1 MNAKKLS
8 AVLTAALLAGALS
21 TTALAADRL
30 PTGDASVTFKK
41 AIDMTDAAGAGGVVS
56 ITPLDAAPAPAQASL
71 TIQGSGTA
79 YFTGFAFDTPGDYRY
94 TVTQA
99 GSTAAHTVYDTHSY
113 TVTIRVTGRPDGGL
127 NTELWAVRSGETA
140 KADSVKFTNRY
151 DPPAEEAK
159 TTVVRP
165 AKNTAAPAARTAKG
179 SAAPA
184 LPQTG
189 DAFPVEALAAA
200 LCAGLVG
207 FATAWSK
214 HR

>member
-1 MNAKKLS
+1 MRYATTALRCW
-8 AVLTAALLAGALS
+8 LTAAALLLALCCPLPVFAARAGAVLPV
-21 TTALAADRL
+21 TVYTEGAAAD
-30 PTGDASVTFKK
+30 
-41 AIDMTDAAGAGGVVS
+41 AACVVS

-71 TIQGSGTA
+71 TIQGSGTV

-113 TVTIRVTGRPDGGL
+113 TVTVRVTSRPDGGL

-151 DPPAEEAK
+151 DPPAA
-159 TTVVRP
+159 P
-165 AKNTAAPAARTAKG
+165 AASAAPAARTAKG

>member
-1 MNAKKLS
+1 MRYATTALRCW
-8 AVLTAALLAGALS
+8 LTAAALLLALCCPLPVFAARAGAVLPV
-21 TTALAADRL
+21 TVRTEGAA
-30 PTGDASVTFKK
+30 
-41 AIDMTDAAGAGGVVS
+41 TDAACVVS

-99 GSTAAHTVYDTHSY
+99 GSGRPHMTCDTAVY
-113 TVTIRVTGRPDGGL
+113 TVTVRVTGRADGGL
-127 NTELWAVRSGETA
+127 DTELWAQRGGSTA
-140 KADSVKFTNRY
+140 KAAAVSFVNRY
-151 DPPAEEAK
+151 DPPAA
-159 TTVVRP
+159 P
-165 AKNTAAPAARTAKG
+165 AATAAPAARTAKG

>member
-1 MNAKKLS
+1 MRYATTALRCW
-8 AVLTAALLAGALS
+8 LTAAALLLALCCPLPVFAARAGAVLPV
-21 TTALAADRL
+21 TVRTEGTAAD
-30 PTGDASVTFKK
+30 
-41 AIDMTDAAGAGGVVS
+41 AACVVS

-151 DPPAEEAK
+151 DPPAA
-159 TTVVRP
+159 P
-165 AKNTAAPAARTAKG
+165 AASAAPAARTAKG

>member
-1 MNAKKLS
+1 MRYATTALRCW
-8 AVLTAALLAGALS
+8 LTAAALLLALCCPLPVFAARAGAVLPV
-21 TTALAADRL
+21 TVRTEGTA
-30 PTGDASVTFKK
+30 
-41 AIDMTDAAGAGGVVS
+41 TDAACVVS

-79 YFTGFAFDTPGDYRY
+79 YFTGFAFDAPGDYRY
-94 TVTQA
+94 TVTQS
-99 GSTAAHTVYDTHSY
+99 GSGRPHMTCDTAVY
-113 TVTIRVTGRPDGGL
+113 TVTVRVTGRPDGGL
-127 NTELWAVRSGETA
+127 NTELWVVRSGETA

-159 TTVVRP
+159 TTVARP
-165 AKNTAAPAARTAKG
+165 AKSTAAPAVR
-179 SAAPA
+179 AAPA

>member
-1 MNAKKLS
+1 MRYATTALRCW
-8 AVLTAALLAGALS
+8 LTAAALLLALCCPLPVFAARAGAVLPV
-21 TTALAADRL
+21 TVRTEGTA
-30 PTGDASVTFKK
+30 
-41 AIDMTDAAGAGGVVS
+41 TDAACVVS

-79 YFTGFAFDTPGDYRY
+79 YFTGFAFDAPGDYRY
-94 TVTQA
+94 TVTQS
-99 GSTAAHTVYDTHSY
+99 GSGWPYMTCDTAAY
-113 TVTIRVTGRPDGGL
+113 TVTVRVTGRADGGL
-127 NTELWAVRSGETA
+127 DTELWAQRGGSTA
-140 KADSVKFTNRY
+140 KAAAVSFMNRY
-151 DPPAEEAK
+151 DPPAA
-159 TTVVRP
+159 P
-165 AKNTAAPAARTAKG
+165 AVTAVPAATAAPAARTAKG

>member
-1 MNAKKLS
+1 MRYATTALRCW
-8 AVLTAALLAGALS
+8 LTAAALLLALCCPLPVFAARAGAVLPV
-21 TTALAADRL
+21 TVRTEGTA
-30 PTGDASVTFKK
+30 
-41 AIDMTDAAGAGGVVS
+41 TDAACVVS

-94 TVTQA
+94 TVTQS
-99 GSTAAHTVYDTHSY
+99 GSGRPYMTCDTAVY
-113 TVTIRVTGRPDGGL
+113 TVTVRVTGRADGGL
-127 NTELWAVRSGETA
+127 DTELWAQRGGGTA
-140 KADSVKFTNRY
+140 KAAAVSFVNRY
-151 DPPAEEAK
+151 DPPAA
-159 TTVVRP
+159 P
-165 AKNTAAPAARTAKG
+165 AVTAAPAAPAAPAARTAKG

>member
-1 MNAKKLS
+1 MRYATTALRCW
-8 AVLTAALLAGALS
+8 LTAAALLLALCCPLPVFAARAGAVLPV
-21 TTALAADRL
+21 TVRTEGTA
-30 PTGDASVTFKK
+30 
-41 AIDMTDAAGAGGVVS
+41 TDAACVVS

-79 YFTGFAFDTPGDYRY
+79 YFTGFVFDAPGDYRY
-94 TVTQA
+94 TVTQS
-99 GSTAAHTVYDTHSY
+99 GSGRPYMTCDTAVY
-113 TVTIRVTGRPDGGL
+113 TVTVRVTGRADGGL
-127 NTELWAVRSGETA
+127 DTELWAQRGGSTA
-140 KADSVKFTNRY
+140 KAAAVSFVNRY
-151 DPPAEEAK
+151 DPPAA
-159 TTVVRP
+159 P
-165 AKNTAAPAARTAKG
+165 AASAAPAARTAKG

>member
-1 MNAKKLS
+1 MRYATTALRCW
-8 AVLTAALLAGALS
+8 LTAAALLLALCCPLPVFAARAGAM
-21 TTALAADRL
+21 L
-30 PTGDASVTFKK
+30 PVTVRTEG
-41 AIDMTDAAGAGGVVS
+41 APTDAACVVS

-99 GSTAAHTVYDTHSY
+99 GSGRPYMTCDTAVY
-113 TVTIRVTGRPDGGL
+113 TVTVRVTGRADGGL
-127 NTELWAVRSGETA
+127 DTELWAQRGGSTA
-140 KADSVKFTNRY
+140 KAAAVSFVNRY

-159 TTVVRP
+159 TTVARP

-200 LCAGLVG
+200 LCAGLIG

>member
-1 MNAKKLS
+1 MRYATTALRCW
-8 AVLTAALLAGALS
+8 LTAAALLLALCCPLPVFAARAGAVLPV
-21 TTALAADRL
+21 TVRTEGTA
-30 PTGDASVTFKK
+30 
-41 AIDMTDAAGAGGVVS
+41 TDAACVVS

-71 TIQGSGTA
+71 TIQGGGTA

-94 TVTQA
+94 TVTQS
-99 GSTAAHTVYDTHSY
+99 GSGRPHMTCDTAVY
-113 TVTIRVTGRPDGGL
+113 TVTVRVTGRADGGL
-127 NTELWAVRSGETA
+127 DTELWAQRGGSTA
-140 KADSVKFTNRY
+140 KAAAVSFVNRY
-151 DPPAEEAK
+151 DPPAA
-159 TTVVRP
+159 P
-165 AKNTAAPAARTAKG
+165 AASAAPAARTAKG

>member
-1 MNAKKLS
+1 MRYAITALRCW
-8 AVLTAALLAGALS
+8 LTAAALLLALCCPLPVFAARAGAVLPV
-21 TTALAADRL
+21 TVRTEGAA
-30 PTGDASVTFKK
+30 
-41 AIDMTDAAGAGGVVS
+41 TDAACVVS
-56 ITPLDAAPAPAQASL
+56 ITPLNAAPAPAQASL

-79 YFTGFAFDTPGDYRY
+79 YFTGFAFDAPGDYRY

-99 GSTAAHTVYDTHSY
+99 GSGRPYMTCDTAVY
-113 TVTIRVTGRPDGGL
+113 TVTVRVTGRADGGL
-127 NTELWAVRSGETA
+127 DTELWAQRGGSTA
-140 KADSVKFTNRY
+140 KAAAVSFVNRY
-151 DPPAEEAK
+151 DLPAA
-159 TTVVRP
+159 P
-165 AKNTAAPAARTAKG
+165 AASAAPAARTAKG

>member
-1 MNAKKLS
+1 MRYATTALRCW
-8 AVLTAALLAGALS
+8 LTAAALLLALCCPLPVFAARAGAVLPV
-21 TTALAADRL
+21 TVYTEGTAAD
-30 PTGDASVTFKK
+30 
-41 AIDMTDAAGAGGVVS
+41 AACVVS

-79 YFTGFAFDTPGDYRY
+79 YFTGFAFDAPGDYRY

-99 GSTAAHTVYDTHSY
+99 GSGRPHMTCDTAVY
-113 TVTIRVTGRPDGGL
+113 TVTVRVTGRADGGL
-127 NTELWAVRSGETA
+127 DTELWAQRGGSTA
-140 KADSVKFTNRY
+140 KAAAVSFVNRY
-151 DPPAEEAK
+151 DPPAA
-159 TTVVRP
+159 P
-165 AKNTAAPAARTAKG
+165 AASAAPAARTAKG

>member
-1 MNAKKLS
+1 MRYATTALRCW
-8 AVLTAALLAGALS
+8 LTAAALLLALCCPLPVFAARAGAVLPV
-21 TTALAADRL
+21 TVRTEGTA
-30 PTGDASVTFKK
+30 
-41 AIDMTDAAGAGGVVS
+41 TDAACVVS

-99 GSTAAHTVYDTHSY
+99 GSGRPHMTCDTAVY
-113 TVTIRVTGRPDGGL
+113 TVTVRVTGRADGGL

-140 KADSVKFTNRY
+140 KAAAVSFVNRY
-151 DPPAEEAK
+151 DPPAA
-159 TTVVRP
+159 P
-165 AKNTAAPAARTAKG
+165 AASAAPAARTAKG

>member
-1 MNAKKLS
+1 MRYATTALRCW
-8 AVLTAALLAGALS
+8 LTAAALLLALCCPLPVFAARAGAVLPV
-21 TTALAADRL
+21 TVYTEGTA
-30 PTGDASVTFKK
+30 
-41 AIDMTDAAGAGGVVS
+41 TDAACVVS

-79 YFTGFAFDTPGDYRY
+79 YFTGFAFEAPGDYRY
-94 TVTQA
+94 TVTQS
-99 GSTAAHTVYDTHSY
+99 GSGRLYMTCDTAVY
-113 TVTIRVTGRPDGGL
+113 TVTVRVTGRADGGL
-127 NTELWAVRSGETA
+127 DTELWAQRGGSTA
-140 KADSVKFTNRY
+140 KAAAVSFVNRY
-151 DPPAEEAK
+151 DPPAA
-159 TTVVRP
+159 P
-165 AKNTAAPAARTAKG
+165 AATAAPAARTAKG

>member
-1 MNAKKLS
+1 MRYATTALRCW
-8 AVLTAALLAGALS
+8 LTAAALLLALCCPLPVFAARAGAMLPV
-21 TTALAADRL
+21 TVYTEGTA
-30 PTGDASVTFKK
+30 
-41 AIDMTDAAGAGGVVS
+41 TDAACVVS

-99 GSTAAHTVYDTHSY
+99 GSGRPHMTCDTAVY
-113 TVTIRVTGRPDGGL
+113 TVTVRVTGRADGGL
-127 NTELWAVRSGETA
+127 DTELWAQRGGSTA
-140 KADSVKFTNRY
+140 KAAAVSFVNRY
-151 DPPAEEAK
+151 DPPAA
-159 TTVVRP
+159 P
-165 AKNTAAPAARTAKG
+165 AASAAPAARTAKG

>member
-1 MNAKKLS
+1 MRYATTALRCW
-8 AVLTAALLAGALS
+8 LTAAALLLALCCPLPVFAARAGVVLPVTVRTEGA
-21 TTALAADRL
+21 AAD
-30 PTGDASVTFKK
+30 
-41 AIDMTDAAGAGGVVS
+41 AACVVS

-79 YFTGFAFDTPGDYRY
+79 YFTGFAFDAPGDYRY

-99 GSTAAHTVYDTHSY
+99 GSTAAYTVYDTHSY
-113 TVTIRVTGRPDGGL
+113 TVTVRVTGRPGGGL

-151 DPPAEEAK
+151 DPPAA
-159 TTVVRP
+159 P
-165 AKNTAAPAARTAKG
+165 AASAAPAARTAKG
-179 SAAPA
+179 SAAPT

>member
-1 MNAKKLS
+1 MRYATTALRCW
-8 AVLTAALLAGALS
+8 LTAAALLLALCCPLPVFAARAGAVLPV
-21 TTALAADRL
+21 TVRTEGTA
-30 PTGDASVTFKK
+30 
-41 AIDMTDAAGAGGVVS
+41 TDAACVVS

-113 TVTIRVTGRPDGGL
+113 TVTVRVTGRPDGGL

-151 DPPAEEAK
+151 DPPAAPEA
-159 TTVVRP
+159 
-165 AKNTAAPAARTAKG
+165 TAAPAARTAKG

>member
-1 MNAKKLS
+1 MRYATTALRCW
-8 AVLTAALLAGALS
+8 LTAAALLLALCCPLPVFAARAGAVLPV
-21 TTALAADRL
+21 TVYTEGAAAD
-30 PTGDASVTFKK
+30 
-41 AIDMTDAAGAGGVVS
+41 AACVVS

-113 TVTIRVTGRPDGGL
+113 TVTVRVTGRADGGL
-127 NTELWAVRSGETA
+127 DTELWAQRGGSTA
-140 KADSVKFTNRY
+140 KATAVSFVNRY
-151 DPPAEEAK
+151 DPP
-159 TTVVRP
+159 
-165 AKNTAAPAARTAKG
+165 AAPAARTAKG

>member
-1 MNAKKLS
+1 MRYATTALRCW
-8 AVLTAALLAGALS
+8 LTAAALLLALCCPLPVFAARAGAVLPV
-21 TTALAADRL
+21 TVRTEGTA
-30 PTGDASVTFKK
+30 
-41 AIDMTDAAGAGGVVS
+41 TDAACVVS

-79 YFTGFAFDTPGDYRY
+79 YFTGFAFDAPGDYRY

-99 GSTAAHTVYDTHSY
+99 GSGRPHMTCDTAVY
-113 TVTIRVTGRPDGGL
+113 TVTVRVTGRADGGL
-127 NTELWAVRSGETA
+127 DTELWAQRGGSTA
-140 KADSVKFTNRY
+140 KAAAVSFVNRY
-151 DPPAEEAK
+151 DPP
-159 TTVVRP
+159 P
-165 AKNTAAPAARTAKG
+165 AAPAVTAAPAARTAKG

>member
-1 MNAKKLS
+1 MRYATTALRCW
-8 AVLTAALLAGALS
+8 LTAAALLLALCCPLPVFAARAGAVLPV
-21 TTALAADRL
+21 TVRTEGAA
-30 PTGDASVTFKK
+30 
-41 AIDMTDAAGAGGVVS
+41 TDAACVVS

-71 TIQGSGTA
+71 TIQGSGR
-79 YFTGFAFDTPGDYRY
+79 P
-94 TVTQA
+94 
-99 GSTAAHTVYDTHSY
+99 HTVYDTHSY
-113 TVTIRVTGRPDGGL
+113 TVTVRVTGRPDGGL

-151 DPPAEEAK
+151 DPPAEVAK
-159 TTVVRP
+159 TTAARP

-200 LCAGLVG
+200 LCAGVVG

>member
-1 MNAKKLS
+1 MRYATTALRCW
-8 AVLTAALLAGALS
+8 LTAAALLLALCCPLPVFAARAGAVLPV
-21 TTALAADRL
+21 TVRTEGAAAD
-30 PTGDASVTFKK
+30 
-41 AIDMTDAAGAGGVVS
+41 AACVVS

-79 YFTGFAFDTPGDYRY
+79 YFTGFAFDAPGDYRY

-99 GSTAAHTVYDTHSY
+99 GCTAAHTVYDTHSY
-113 TVTIRVTGRPDGGL
+113 TVTVRVTGRPDGGL

-151 DPPAEEAK
+151 DPPAA
-159 TTVVRP
+159 P
-165 AKNTAAPAARTAKG
+165 AASAAPAARTAKG

>member
-1 MNAKKLS
+1 MRYATTALRCW
-8 AVLTAALLAGALS
+8 LTAAALLLALCCPLPVFAARAGAVLPV
-21 TTALAADRL
+21 TVRTEGTA
-30 PTGDASVTFKK
+30 
-41 AIDMTDAAGAGGVVS
+41 TDAACVVS

-79 YFTGFAFDTPGDYRY
+79 YFTGFAFDAPGDYRY

-99 GSTAAHTVYDTHSY
+99 GSGRPYMTCDTAVY
-113 TVTIRVTGRPDGGL
+113 TVTVRVTGRPDGGL

-151 DPPAEEAK
+151 DPPAA
-159 TTVVRP
+159 P
-165 AKNTAAPAARTAKG
+165 AASAAPAARTAKG

>member
-1 MNAKKLS
+1 MRYATTALRCW
-8 AVLTAALLAGALS
+8 LTAAALLLALCCPLPVFAARAGAVLPV
-21 TTALAADRL
+21 TVRTEGTAAD
-30 PTGDASVTFKK
+30 
-41 AIDMTDAAGAGGVVS
+41 AACVVS

-79 YFTGFAFDTPGDYRY
+79 YFTGFAFDAPGDYRY

-99 GSTAAHTVYDTHSY
+99 GSGRPHMTCDTAVY
-113 TVTIRVTGRPDGGL
+113 TVTVRVTGRADGGL
-127 NTELWAVRSGETA
+127 DTELWAQRGGSTA
-140 KADSVKFTNRY
+140 KAAAVSFVNRY
-151 DPPAEEAK
+151 DPPAA
-159 TTVVRP
+159 P
-165 AKNTAAPAARTAKG
+165 AASAAPAARTAKG

>member
-1 MNAKKLS
+1 MKYATTALRCW
-8 AVLTAALLAGALS
+8 LTAAALLLALCCPLPVFAARAGAVLPV
-21 TTALAADRL
+21 TVRTEGAA
-30 PTGDASVTFKK
+30 
-41 AIDMTDAAGAGGVVS
+41 TDAACVVS

-79 YFTGFAFDTPGDYRY
+79 YFTGFAFDAPGDYRY

-113 TVTIRVTGRPDGGL
+113 TVTVRVTGRADGGL

-151 DPPAEEAK
+151 DPPAA
-159 TTVVRP
+159 P
-165 AKNTAAPAARTAKG
+165 AASAAPAARTAKG

>member
-1 MNAKKLS
+1 MRYATTALRCW
-8 AVLTAALLAGALS
+8 LTAAALLLALCCPLPVFAARAGAVLPV
-21 TTALAADRL
+21 TVRTEGTAAD
-30 PTGDASVTFKK
+30 
-41 AIDMTDAAGAGGVVS
+41 AACVVS

-71 TIQGSGTA
+71 TIQGNGTA
-79 YFTGFAFDTPGDYRY
+79 YFTGFAFDAPGDYRY

-99 GSTAAHTVYDTHSY
+99 GSGRPHMTCDTAVY
-113 TVTIRVTGRPDGGL
+113 TVTVRVTGRADGGL
-127 NTELWAVRSGETA
+127 DTELWAQRGGSTA
-140 KADSVKFTNRY
+140 KAAAVSFVNRY
-151 DPPAEEAK
+151 DPP
-159 TTVVRP
+159 
-165 AKNTAAPAARTAKG
+165 AAPAARTAKG

-200 LCAGLVG
+200 LCAGVVG

>member
-1 MNAKKLS
+1 MRYATTALRCW
-8 AVLTAALLAGALS
+8 LTAAALLLALCCPLPVFAARAGAVLPV
-21 TTALAADRL
+21 TVRTEGTA
-30 PTGDASVTFKK
+30 
-41 AIDMTDAAGAGGVVS
+41 TDAACVVS

-79 YFTGFAFDTPGDYRY
+79 YFTGFAFDAPGDYRY

-99 GSTAAHTVYDTHSY
+99 GSGRPHMTCDTAVY
-113 TVTIRVTGRPDGGL
+113 TVTVRVTGRADGGL
-127 NTELWAVRSGETA
+127 DTELWAQRGGSTA
-140 KADSVKFTNRY
+140 KAAAVSFVNRY
-151 DPPAEEAK
+151 DPPAA
-159 TTVVRP
+159 P
-165 AKNTAAPAARTAKG
+165 AASAAPAARTAKG

>member
-1 MNAKKLS
+1 MRYATTALRCW
-8 AVLTAALLAGALS
+8 LTAAALLLALCCPLPVFAARAGAVLPV
-21 TTALAADRL
+21 TVRTEGTAAD
-30 PTGDASVTFKK
+30 
-41 AIDMTDAAGAGGVVS
+41 AACVVS

-71 TIQGSGTA
+71 MIQGSGTA
-79 YFTGFAFDTPGDYRY
+79 YFTGFAFDAPGDYRY

-99 GSTAAHTVYDTHSY
+99 GSGRPHMTCDTAVY
-113 TVTIRVTGRPDGGL
+113 TVTVRVTGRADGGL
-127 NTELWAVRSGETA
+127 DTELWAQRGGSTA
-140 KADSVKFTNRY
+140 KAAAVSFVNRY
-151 DPPAEEAK
+151 DPPAA
-159 TTVVRP
+159 P
-165 AKNTAAPAARTAKG
+165 AASAAPAARTAKG

>member
-1 MNAKKLS
+1 MRYATTALRCW
-8 AVLTAALLAGALS
+8 LTAAALLLALCCPLPVFAARAGAVLPV
-21 TTALAADRL
+21 TVYTEGTA
-30 PTGDASVTFKK
+30 
-41 AIDMTDAAGAGGVVS
+41 TDAACVVS

-79 YFTGFAFDTPGDYRY
+79 YFTGFAFDAPGDYRY

-99 GSTAAHTVYDTHSY
+99 GSGRPHMTCDTAAY
-113 TVTIRVTGRPDGGL
+113 TVTVRVTSRADGGL
-127 NTELWAVRSGETA
+127 DTELWAQRGGSTA
-140 KADSVKFTNRY
+140 KAAAVSFVNRY
-151 DPPAEEAK
+151 DPPAA
-159 TTVVRP
+159 P
-165 AKNTAAPAARTAKG
+165 AATAAPAVTAAPAARTAKG

>member
-1 MNAKKLS
+1 MRYATTALRCW
-8 AVLTAALLAGALS
+8 LTAAALLLALCCPLPVFAARAGAVLPV
-21 TTALAADRL
+21 TVRTEGAA
-30 PTGDASVTFKK
+30 
-41 AIDMTDAAGAGGVVS
+41 TDAACVVS

-94 TVTQA
+94 TVTQT
-99 GSTAAHTVYDTHSY
+99 GSGRPHMTCDTAVY
-113 TVTIRVTGRPDGGL
+113 TVTVRVTGRADGGL
-127 NTELWAVRSGETA
+127 DTELWAQRGGSTA
-140 KADSVKFTNRY
+140 KAAAVSFVNRY
-151 DPPAEEAK
+151 DPPAA
-159 TTVVRP
+159 P
-165 AKNTAAPAARTAKG
+165 AASAAPAARTAKG

>member
-1 MNAKKLS
+1 MRYATTALRCW
-8 AVLTAALLAGALS
+8 LTAAALLLALCCPLPVFAARAGVVLPVTVRTEGA
-21 TTALAADRL
+21 AAD
-30 PTGDASVTFKK
+30 
-41 AIDMTDAAGAGGVVS
+41 AACVVS

-79 YFTGFAFDTPGDYRY
+79 YFTGFAFDAPGDYRY

-99 GSTAAHTVYDTHSY
+99 GSGRPHMTCDTAVY
-113 TVTIRVTGRPDGGL
+113 TVTVRVTGRADGGL
-127 NTELWAVRSGETA
+127 DTELWAQRGGSTA
-140 KADSVKFTNRY
+140 KAAAVSFVNRY
-151 DPPAEEAK
+151 DPPAA
-159 TTVVRP
+159 P
-165 AKNTAAPAARTAKG
+165 AASAAPAARTAKG